1 MMVELKQRIGVS
13 TEEEQ
18 QQRKIRAAHRD
29 AEKYGLEAILEKELE
44 KDANDLEHFNLHVA
58 YKKLKKDSK
67 VDKLTYLYV
76 GIVVGILL
84 TLLVAVFFT

>member
-1 MMVELKQRIGVS
+1 VNNEEVQR
-13 TEEEQ
+13 T
-18 QQRKIRAAHRD
+18 IRAADRD

-44 KDANDLEHFNLHVA
+44 KDGNDLEHFTLHVA

-67 VDKLTYLYV
+67 VDKFTYLYV
-76 GIVVGILL
+76 GIVVGILS

>member
-44 KDANDLEHFNLHVA
+44 KDGNDLEHFNLHVA

>member
-1 MMVELKQRIGVS
+1 MS

-18 QQRKIRAAHRD
+18 ERKIRAAHRN
-29 AEKYGLEAILEKELE
+29 AEIYGLEAILKEELA
-44 KDANDLEHFNLHVA
+44 KDANSLEHFNLYVEHE
-58 YKKLKKDSK
+58 KLKKDCK

-84 TLLVAVFFT
+84 TLVVAVSFT

>member
-1 MMVELKQRIGVS
+1 MNN
-13 TEEEQ
+13 EEV
-18 QQRKIRAAHRD
+18 QRKIRAAHRD

-44 KDANDLEHFNLHVA
+44 KDGNDLEHFNLHVV

-67 VDKLTYLYV
+67 ADKLTYLYV